1 MGSNGS
7 SAADIVWEFPS
18 RGASKLRPTL
28 GFNSIQ
34 QPDSHLHFWVK
45 RWYLQETNFSVMLN
59 SLGDLWQ
66 TPLRTRRN
74 NEKPK
79 RGHISPGSS
88 RFSTEKE
95 YFRLDFATPPS
106 DIAWVLLGKL
116 VRSSSRSRTP
126 PAMESNADEELH
138 SFSPSRP
145 RVGSRARRQDWRE
158 NFRSVACFAIDFFSF
173 SGASLHVFAVKFEAF
188 FPWQISTHIFA
199 CESSKQK
206 KPQSW
211 PSKPV
216 DLQDSF
222 ELDLEFTL
230 RSCSST
236 EWREFWKSMRW
247 GCGSRRGELLSDANV
262 AGTKEWLSYKLET
275 RWLVVGFQRK
285 FFVLVLSLLASSPKK
300 K

>member
-206 KPQSW
+206 KTTKLTFQAGW
-211 PSKPV
+211 PSGFLWAGPWIHSSKLQLDGVKRVLEV
-216 DLQDSF
+216 DALRMWVPKRWTSF
-222 ELDLEFTL
+222 
-230 RSCSST
+230 
-236 EWREFWKSMRW
+236 WRE
-247 GCGSRRGELLSDANV
+247 RRRDQRVAEL
-262 AGTKEWLSYKLET
+262 
-275 RWLVVGFQRK
+275 
-285 FFVLVLSLLASSPKK
+285 
-300 K
+300 

>member
-1 MGSNGS
+1 MKNLKEDTYPPGLPDFQRRKNIFDSILQHLLLIS
-7 SAADIVWEFPS
+7 HEFCWGNWSDLHPGPEPPRPWRATQMRNFILFPLLALGLVQGQEDRTGEKISDLLPASPS
-18 RGASKLRPTL
+18 IFFRFQVQVFMFLRWSLKL
-28 GFNSIQ
+28 F
-34 QPDSHLHFWVK
+34 F
-45 RWYLQETNFSVMLN
+45 
-59 SLGDLWQ
+59 
-66 TPLRTRRN
+66 
-74 NEKPK
+74 
-79 RGHISPGSS
+79 
-88 RFSTEKE
+88 
-95 YFRLDFATPPS
+95 
-106 DIAWVLLGKL
+106 LGKFPH
-116 VRSSSRSRTP
+116 T
-126 PAMESNADEELH
+126 
-138 SFSPSRP
+138 F
-145 RVGSRARRQDWRE
+145 
-158 NFRSVACFAIDFFSF
+158 
-173 SGASLHVFAVKFEAF
+173 LHVKA
-188 FPWQISTHIFA
+188 PN
-199 CESSKQK
+199 K
-206 KPQSW
+206 KNPQSW